1 MLLNKLFTY
10 ELLDGDSKSVLK
22 FRIIINGN
30 HEIFEGHFPGNPITP
45 GVCQME
51 MVKEIL
57 SDFLGT
63 ELFYR
68 SVSDMKF
75 ISMWIPDDSELV
87 YLDLGV
93 TEFEDGY
100 KIKARIYYDDKTYFK
115 LRGLVNGSL

>member
-10 ELLDGDSKSVLK
+10 KLLEGDSTSLLK

-57 SDFLGT
+57 SDYF
-63 ELFYR
+63 EEALFYR

-75 ISMWIPDDSELV
+75 INMWIPDNSELV
-87 YLDLGV
+87 YLDI
-93 TEFEDGY
+93 TTNEFEDGY
-100 KIKARIYYDDKTYFK
+100 KIKASIYTDTRIYFK
-115 LRGLVNGSL
+115 LRGIVNGSF